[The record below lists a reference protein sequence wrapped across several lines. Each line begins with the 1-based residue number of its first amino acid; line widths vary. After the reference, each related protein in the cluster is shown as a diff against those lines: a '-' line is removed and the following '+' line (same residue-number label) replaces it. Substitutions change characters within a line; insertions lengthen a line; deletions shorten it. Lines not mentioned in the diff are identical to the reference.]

1 LDPID
6 FNPMKADRE
15 EFETARARKP
25 HWVGNDPLLEIGR
38 ARFLVMT
45 VRVKWCRPAQGRARI
60 AGRAMPESIDRS
72 ARETFQTTRDA
83 GKERQKKLL
92 R

>member
-1 LDPID
+1 
-6 FNPMKADRE
+6 MKADRE

-45 VRVKWCRPAQGRARI
+45 VRVKWCRPGNGPCTDSRTSNTSVLAAAPGKR
-60 AGRAMPESIDRS
+60 
-72 ARETFQTTRDA
+72 FQNTRKA
-83 GKERQKKLL
+83 GKER
-92 R
+92 RRSF